1 MINFF
6 RRLIQRYGF
15 FKREPDI
22 YHRSGST
29 VGPLVSAD
37 EVWAAH
43 GFFTAEKRRNE
54 RLAAIASEIS
64 ALNVKR
70 LKAKEQK
77 KNQTLFVLRMNELM
91 RERLTIEV
99 RGFHDAKQDELKS
112 SLIK

>member
-1 MINFF
+1 MLSAI

-15 FKREPDI
+15 FKRDYLPCPANPD
-22 YHRSGST
+22 
-29 VGPLVSAD
+29 
-37 EVWAAH
+37 WANSD
-43 GFFTAEKRRNE
+43 FFTEHRRKNE

-77 KNQTLFVLRMNELM
+77 KNQTLFSLRMNELM
-91 RERLTIEV
+91 RERLAIEV
-99 RGFHDAKQDELKS
+99 RGFHDAKQAELKS